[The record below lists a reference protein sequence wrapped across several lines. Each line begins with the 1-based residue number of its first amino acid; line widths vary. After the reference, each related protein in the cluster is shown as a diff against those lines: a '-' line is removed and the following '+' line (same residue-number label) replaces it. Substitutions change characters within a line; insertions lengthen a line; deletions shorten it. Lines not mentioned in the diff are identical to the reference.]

1 MPKKGITMPKMGKTA
16 VRARRRPGGKVSSR
30 ASRLAR
36 TSLADALFTSTQQRV
51 LGFLYGQP
59 ERSFFANELITATG
73 SGSGAVQRELA
84 RLTESGLVT
93 SRQIGRERHYQA
105 NARAP
110 VFDELRSIIVK
121 TTGIA
126 EPLRSALQPLADRIS
141 FATLYGSLA
150 KGTATAASDIDLLVV
165 ADDVRLE
172 DLYSALDAAETKLG
186 RKINPTLYTRLD
198 FLRRRKQGNAF
209 LTRVLEG
216 EHVPLIGNPDVVEAS
231 R

>member
-1 MPKKGITMPKMGKTA
+1 MPRMGKTP
-16 VRARRRPGGKVSSR
+16 REPRRRPHGRTSAR
-30 ASRLAR
+30 ARSLAR
-36 TSLADALFTSTQQRV
+36 TSLADALFSSTQQRV

-84 RLTESGLVT
+84 RLTQSGLVT
-93 SRQIGRERHYQA
+93 NRLIGRERHYQA

-110 VFDELRSIIVK
+110 IFDELRSIIIK

-126 EPLRSALQPLADRIS
+126 EPLRSALQPLADRIA
-141 FATLYGSLA
+141 FATLYGSVA

-172 DLYSALDAAETKLG
+172 DLYSAVDAAESKLG
-186 RKINPTLYTRLD
+186 RKINPTLYTTLD

-209 LTRVLEG
+209 LTKVMKG
-216 EHVPLIGNPDVVEAS
+216 EQVPLIGSVDVLEAS